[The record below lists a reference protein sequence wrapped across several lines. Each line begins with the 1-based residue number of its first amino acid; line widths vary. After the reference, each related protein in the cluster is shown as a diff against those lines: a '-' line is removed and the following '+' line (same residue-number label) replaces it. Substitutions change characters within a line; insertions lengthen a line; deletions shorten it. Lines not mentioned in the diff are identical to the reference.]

1 MIATTIRNRLNQT
14 SPPRKPTNLK
24 KRINF
29 MPLELPD
36 NMNENWLDMA
46 VLLSSHACIIGI
58 CLLVHISQQMETR
71 LRLKAEM
78 KTCPRYFT
86 RTRFR
91 FGTPLGLIL
100 LHERYLV

>member
-1 MIATTIRNRLNQT
+1 MPLRSATAIKTRLNQII
-14 SPPRKPTNLK
+14 PPRKPTNLK
-24 KRINF
+24 KRINL

-58 CLLVHISQQMETR
+58 HHLVHISQRMETH
-71 LRLKAEM
+71 LHLKAEM

-86 RTRFR
+86 RTRFAS
-91 FGTPLGLIL
+91 GLISA
-100 LHERYLV
+100 